1 MSGVA
6 DRYICSG
13 LPQMSDGIRALP
25 PRCDSKVH
33 SCYCIEWA
41 ASCVNACRPS
51 SQRSLDALTPRQS
64 PEKLDASS
72 AAERSSAEA
81 RSTPLTHPSS
91 SPALSPD
98 EEAEAELEEQQ
109 ASLRERTL
117 LVGKKAEAAGLT
129 PRWLHTELGKVP
141 EKRRGSLPEPK
152 QKLPSINIFNIVRDW
167 IGEALM
173 LFCYCF
179 CIL

>member
-1 MSGVA
+1 M
-6 DRYICSG
+6 
-13 LPQMSDGIRALP
+13 P
-25 PRCDSKVH
+25 PRCRIEVQNW
-33 SCYCIEWA
+33 YCIELA
-41 ASCVNACRPS
+41 ASCANACRPS

-117 LVGKKAEAAGLT
+117 SVGKKAEAAGLT
-129 PRWLHTELGKVP
+129 PRWLHTEVGKVP

-167 IGEALM
+167 IGEALT
-173 LFCYCF
+173 LS
-179 CIL
+179 

>member
-1 MSGVA
+1 MVSLKA
-6 DRYICSG
+6 HNY
-13 LPQMSDGIRALP
+13 
-25 PRCDSKVH
+25 
-33 SCYCIEWA
+33 YCMKLA
-41 ASCVNACRPS
+41 PSCVYACRPS
-51 SQRSLDALTPRQS
+51 SQRSLEALTPQQS
-64 PEKLDASS
+64 PDKLDASS

-81 RSTPLTHPSS
+81 RSTPLTHPTS

-98 EEAEAELEEQQ
+98 EEAEAEFEEQQ

-117 LVGKKAEAAGLT
+117 SVGKQAESAGLT
-129 PRWLHTELGKVP
+129 PRWLHTDLGKVP

-167 IGEALM
+167 IGEALYF
-173 LFCYCF
+173 FCYLF